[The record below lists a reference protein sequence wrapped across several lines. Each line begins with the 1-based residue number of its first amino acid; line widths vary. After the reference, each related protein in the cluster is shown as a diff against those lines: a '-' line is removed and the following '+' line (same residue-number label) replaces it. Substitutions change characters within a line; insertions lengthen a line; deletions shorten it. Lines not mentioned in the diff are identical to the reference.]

1 MGYKTLLQCFLTML
15 VCLCFNCD
23 AVRLEQNMKQ
33 RQQVRQQQQPG
44 RKLLITNQR
53 PYQPQAHTSSPLG
66 GARVENGGSE
76 RVAAQAGGGR
86 RLLRPDQHQQQ
97 IRADDDGCQ
106 LNVDE
111 LRQEMEMVLKRV

>member
-1 MGYKTLLQCFLTML
+1 ML
-15 VCLCFNCD
+15 SDDAWCACCVDID

-53 PYQPQAHTSSPLG
+53 PYQLQAHSSSPLG
-66 GARVENGGSE
+66 GAREVNAGND
-76 RVAAQAGGGR
+76 RVAVQTGGAR
-86 RLLRPDQHQQQ
+86 RLLRPQQHRQQ
-97 IRADDDGCQ
+97 IKAADDGCQ